1 MEEREL
7 PSDLFARFAAGDLV
21 RWRALAGRTVTPTN
35 ERWGEGRVTDVRW
48 EGRSEFPD
56 GPGIVYVRVQY
67 SDGLRVRV
75 NSQAFARLHRHVSV
89 DSSLADLVERW
100 FGDGAEASADGVS
113 RAAAVAECDRVLRAA
128 QDEERKR
135 RASELRSRVRERRA
149 EETGR

>member
-1 MEEREL
+1 MEASEL

-89 DSSLADLVERW
+89 DSLLADFVERW
-100 FGDGAEASADGVS
+100 FGDRGEAPPDGAASD
-113 RAAAVAECDRVLRAA
+113 AALAECDRALRAEQDREREQRVEELRRARALRAA
-128 QDEERKR
+128 
-135 RASELRSRVRERRA
+135 ASD
-149 EETGR
+149 